1 MDRNDLVK
9 IPKAILYVVL
19 LFMLLSLL
27 PVIAYGYLMMLN
39 DPSPVWLRAT
49 CGCVSSG
56 LVIADLVIVR
66 WMNRVLKIRR
76 CFGWLGGLL
85 FFSSC
90 AVPLLSGIL
99 AIAAFGFLA
108 TGAELP
114 SLPKGSGTHSS
125 WDWD

>member
-1 MDRNDLVK
+1 MDRAELVK
-9 IPKAILYVVL
+9 IPKAILYVVIL
-19 LFMLLSLL
+19 MLLLSLL

-39 DPSPVWLRAT
+39 KPSPVWLRAT
-49 CGCVSSG
+49 CGCLSSG
-56 LVIADLVIVR
+56 LVITELAVVR
-66 WMNRVLKIRR
+66 WLNRFLNIHR
-76 CFGWLGGLL
+76 CLGWFGGLL

-90 AVPLLSGIL
+90 AVPLLSAIL